1 MTASKEKIIPILK
14 EFPKYTILDEIEK
27 ELKKE
32 VKIVATIERIFDPI
46 QKRRDEKRWKQT
58 MGYYLLNPEKFK
70 FGLKD
75 LK

>member
-1 MTASKEKIIPILK
+1 MTTTKEKIIPMLK
-14 EFPKYTILDEIEK
+14 EFPKYEILDKLEK

-32 VKIVATIERIFDPI
+32 VKLVTTVEHVFDPI
-46 QKRRDEKRWKQT
+46 QKQRDEKRWKQT
-58 MGYYLLNPEKFK
+58 MGYYLLHPEKFK

>member
-1 MTASKEKIIPILK
+1 MTAIKEKIIPFLK
-14 EFPKYTILDEIEK
+14 EFPKYEILDKIEK
-27 ELKKE
+27 EWKKE
-32 VKIVATIERIFDPI
+32 VKLVTTIERVFDPI

-58 MGYYLLNPEKFK
+58 MGYYLLNPGKFK

>member
-1 MTASKEKIIPILK
+1 MTAIKEKIIPILK
-14 EFPKYTILDEIEK
+14 EFPKYEILDKIEK

-32 VKIVATIERIFDPI
+32 VKLVTTIERVFDPI
-46 QKRRDEKRWKQT
+46 QKRRDEKMWKQT
-58 MGYYLLNPEKFK
+58 MGYYLLHPEKFK

>member
-1 MTASKEKIIPILK
+1 MTESKEKIIPILK
-14 EFPKYTILDEIEK
+14 EFPKYEILDKIEK

-32 VKIVATIERIFDPI
+32 VILVTTVERVFDPI

-58 MGYYLLNPEKFK
+58 MGYYLLNPGKFK